1 MSHDEET
8 LYLTLNCVYLIAV
21 SRANGTV
28 LWKSR
33 FAGNEPYC
41 PYPAAYT
48 TLPSVGFDGL
58 IAITIW
64 WYVGVVAPNGT
75 IVSNN
80 TIEGWDANLVADTV
94 AVLGAGYITTLAR
107 VLRYSYTNA
116 SVVWQTKVIQ
126 DPVVKYATGATLG
139 RGGRTVYV
147 ADSNYVL
154 ALDARTGHILWNSTV
169 GPAYDTAFYTS
180 GVACECPP
188 PYTVTRC
195 NNICYSLR

>member
-33 FAGNEPYC
+33 FAVDESPC
-41 PYPAAYT
+41 PYSGEHS

-58 IAITIW
+58 IAVSFGW
-64 WYVGVVAPNGT
+64 FVGVLAPNGT
-75 IVSNN
+75 VISNV
-80 TIEGWDANLVADTV
+80 TLEGWDTNLLADMV
-94 AVLGAGYITTLAR
+94 AVRGAGYITTWAR
-107 VLRYSYTNA
+107 VLRYSYTNS

-126 DPVVKYATGATLG
+126 DPVVMYTTGATLG

-147 ADSNYVL
+147 ADSTYVL

-195 NNICYSLR
+195 NNICYSL